1 MKFSDLNLKSIS
13 KIFLISS
20 VPLVSWSSIK
30 PNNFKPKFKT
40 FFFLCLGLFIFGLG
54 ESVLVVSEYGVTPWT
69 VLAEGVAKKINIG
82 IGLSTFI
89 ISCIVLIFWLP
100 LKLKPGFGTLMN
112 ILIIAMTMGGTI
124 PFLYFL
130 NDFFNGL
137 FLSFLGTMLVG
148 FGSGIY
154 LIANLGPGT
163 RDGLMTG
170 ISKKYNKPIS
180 LIRFTIEFCVVFFG
194 WILGGTLGIG
204 TIIFAIFI
212 GPFVSLSLK
221 IVFFLNRK
229 TKLLI

>member
-1 MKFSDLNLKSIS
+1 MKFSNLSLKSIS

-54 ESVLVVSEYGVTPWT
+54 ESVLVVSDYGVTPWT

-194 WILGGTLGIG
+194 WILGGTSGIG

-221 IVFFLNRK
+221 IVFFLK
-229 TKLLI
+229 

>member
-1 MKFSDLNLKSIS
+1 MKLSTLRLKSIAN
-13 KIFLISS
+13 IFLISS
-20 VPLVSWSSIK
+20 VPLVSWSSIE
-30 PNNFKPKFKT
+30 PNNFKPNVKT

-69 VLAEGVAKKINIG
+69 VLAEGVAKKIDIG

-194 WILGGTLGIG
+194 WILGGTLGLG

-229 TKLLI
+229 TQNF

>member
-1 MKFSDLNLKSIS
+1 MKFSTLSLKSIS

-20 VPLVSWSSIK
+20 VPIVSWSSVK
-30 PNNFKPKFKT
+30 PNNFKPNFKT

-69 VLAEGVAKKINIG
+69 VLAEGVAKKIGIG

-112 ILIIAMTMGGTI
+112 ILIIAMTMGGAI

-137 FLSFLGTMLVG
+137 FLSFFGTILIG

-194 WILGGTLGIG
+194 WVLGGTLGVG

-221 IVFFLNRK
+221 VVFFLNRK
-229 TKLLI
+229 SQNF

>member
-1 MKFSDLNLKSIS
+1 MKLSTLSLKSIAN
-13 KIFLISS
+13 IFLISS
-20 VPLVSWSSIK
+20 VPLVSWSSIE
-30 PNNFKPKFKT
+30 PNNFKPNVKT

-69 VLAEGVAKKINIG
+69 VLAEGVAKKIDIG

-194 WILGGTLGIG
+194 WILGGTLGLG

-229 TKLLI
+229 TQNF

>member
-1 MKFSDLNLKSIS
+1 M
-13 KIFLISS
+13 
-20 VPLVSWSSIK
+20 PLVSWSSIK
-30 PNNFKPKFKT
+30 PNNFKPTFKT

-54 ESVLVVSEYGVTPWT
+54 ESVLVVSDYGVTPWT
-69 VLAEGVAKKINIG
+69 VLAEGVAKKIDIG

-229 TKLLI
+229 TQNF

>member
-1 MKFSDLNLKSIS
+1 MKIFKYDLKLFS

-20 VPLVSWSSIK
+20 VPITSWSAPK
-30 PNNFKPKFKT
+30 PNIFFPKVET
-40 FFFLCLGLFIFGLG
+40 FIFLCLGLFLFGIG
-54 ESVLVVSEYGVTPWT
+54 ESILVISQNGVTPWT
-69 VLAEGVAKKINIG
+69 VLAEGIANKVNIG

-89 ISCIVLIFWLP
+89 ISCTVLIFWLP
-100 LKLKPGFGTLMN
+100 LKLKPGLGTIMN
-112 ILIIAMTMGGTI
+112 IIIIALTMGVTI

-130 NDFFNGL
+130 NEIFNPI
-137 FLSFLGTMLVG
+137 FLSFFGTFLVG

-170 ISKKYNKPIS
+170 ISKTYNKPIS
-180 LIRFTIEFCVVFFG
+180 LIRFSIEFTVVFFG

-204 TIIFAIFI
+204 TIIFAVFI

-221 IVFFLNRK
+221 SVAFFK
-229 TKLLI
+229 K

>member
-1 MKFSDLNLKSIS
+1 MKIFNYDFKSLS

-20 VPLVSWSSIK
+20 VPITSWSAPR
-30 PNNFKPKFKT
+30 PNIFLPKFET

-54 ESVLVVSEYGVTPWT
+54 ESILVISQNGVTPWT
-69 VLAEGVAKKINIG
+69 VLAEGVAKKIDIG
-82 IGLSTFI
+82 IGLSTFL
-89 ISCIVLIFWLP
+89 ISCIVLVFWLP
-100 LKLKPGFGTLMN
+100 LKLKPGLGTIMN
-112 ILIIAMTMGGTI
+112 IFIIALTMGGTI

-130 NDFFNGL
+130 NEFFNPI
-137 FLSFLGTMLVG
+137 FLSFFGTFLVG

-154 LIANLGPGT
+154 LIANLGPGA

-170 ISKKYNKPIS
+170 ISKNYNKPIS
-180 LIRFTIEFCVVFFG
+180 LIRFSIEFLVVFLG

-221 IVFFLNRK
+221 FVAFLK
-229 TKLLI
+229 K

>member
-1 MKFSDLNLKSIS
+1 MKIFNYDLKSLS

-20 VPLVSWSSIK
+20 VPITSWSAPR
-30 PNNFKPKFKT
+30 PNIFLPKFET
-40 FFFLCLGLFIFGLG
+40 FFFLCLGLFLFGLG
-54 ESVLVVSEYGVTPWT
+54 ESILVISQNGVTPWT
-69 VLAEGVAKKINIG
+69 VLAEGVAKKVDIG
-82 IGLSTFI
+82 IGLSTFL
-89 ISCIVLIFWLP
+89 ISCIVLVFWLP
-100 LKLKPGFGTLMN
+100 LKLKPGLGTIMN
-112 ILIIAMTMGGTI
+112 IFIIALTMGGTI

-130 NDFFNGL
+130 NEFFNPI
-137 FLSFLGTMLVG
+137 FLSFFGTFLVG

-170 ISKKYNKPIS
+170 ISKNYNKPIS
-180 LIRFTIEFCVVFFG
+180 LIRFSIEFLVVFLG

-221 IVFFLNRK
+221 FVAFLK
-229 TKLLI
+229 K

>member
-1 MKFSDLNLKSIS
+1 MKIFNNDLKLFS

-20 VPLVSWSSIK
+20 VPVTSWSAQR
-30 PNNFKPKFKT
+30 PNTFFPKLET

-54 ESVLVVSEYGVTPWT
+54 ESVLVISQNGVTPWT
-69 VLAEGVAKKINIG
+69 VLAEGVAKIINIG

-89 ISCIVLIFWLP
+89 ISCFVLCFWVP
-100 LKLKPGFGTLMN
+100 FKRKPGGGSIMDIF
-112 ILIIAMTMGGTI
+112 IIALTMGGTI

-130 NDFFNGL
+130 NEFFHPV
-137 FLSFLGTMLVG
+137 FLSFFGTLLVG

-170 ISKKYNKPIS
+170 ISKNYNKPIS
-180 LIRFTIEFCVVFFG
+180 LIRFSIEFSVVFLG
-194 WILGGTLGIG
+194 WLLGGTLGIG
-204 TIIFAIFI
+204 TIIFAVFI

-221 IVFFLNRK
+221 LVAFLK
-229 TKLLI
+229 K

>member
-1 MKFSDLNLKSIS
+1 MKLSTLRLKSIAN
-13 KIFLISS
+13 IFLISS
-20 VPLVSWSSIK
+20 VPLVSWSSLE
-30 PNNFKPKFKT
+30 PNNFKPNVKT

-69 VLAEGVAKKINIG
+69 VLAEGVAKKIDIG

-194 WILGGTLGIG
+194 WILGGTLGLG

-229 TKLLI
+229 T

>member
-1 MKFSDLNLKSIS
+1 MKIFNYDLKSLS

-20 VPLVSWSSIK
+20 VPITSWSAPR
-30 PNNFKPKFKT
+30 PNIFLPKFET

-54 ESVLVVSEYGVTPWT
+54 ESILVISQNGVTPWT
-69 VLAEGVAKKINIG
+69 VLAEGVAKKVDIG
-82 IGLSTFI
+82 IGLSTFL
-89 ISCIVLIFWLP
+89 ISCIVLVFWLP
-100 LKLKPGFGTLMN
+100 LKLKPGLGTIMN
-112 ILIIAMTMGGTI
+112 IFIIALTMGGTI

-130 NDFFNGL
+130 NEFFNPI
-137 FLSFLGTMLVG
+137 FLSFFGTFLVG

-170 ISKKYNKPIS
+170 ISKNYNKPIS
-180 LIRFTIEFCVVFFG
+180 LIRFSIEFLVVFLG

-212 GPFVSLSLK
+212 GPFVALSLK
-221 IVFFLNRK
+221 FVAFLK
-229 TKLLI
+229 K

>member
-1 MKFSDLNLKSIS
+1 MKLSTLSLKSIS
-13 KIFLISS
+13 KIFLVSS

-30 PNNFKPKFKT
+30 PNDFKPKLKT

-54 ESVLVVSEYGVTPWT
+54 ESVLVISEYGVTPWT
-69 VLAEGVAKKINIG
+69 VLAEGVAKKIDIG
-82 IGLSTFI
+82 IGFSTFI

-154 LIANLGPGT
+154 LIANLGP
-163 RDGLMTG
+163 
-170 ISKKYNKPIS
+170 
-180 LIRFTIEFCVVFFG
+180 
-194 WILGGTLGIG
+194 
-204 TIIFAIFI
+204 
-212 GPFVSLSLK
+212 
-221 IVFFLNRK
+221 
-229 TKLLI
+229 

>member
-1 MKFSDLNLKSIS
+1 MKIFNYDFKSLS

-20 VPLVSWSSIK
+20 VPITSWSAPR
-30 PNNFKPKFKT
+30 PNIFLPKFKT
-40 FFFLCLGLFIFGLG
+40 FFFLCLGLILFGLG
-54 ESVLVVSEYGVTPWT
+54 ESILVISQNGVTPWT

-100 LKLKPGFGTLMN
+100 LKLKPGLGTIMN
-112 ILIIAMTMGGTI
+112 IIIIAVTMGGTI

-130 NDFFNGL
+130 NHFFNPN
-137 FLSFLGTMLVG
+137 FLSFFGTLLVG

-170 ISKKYNKPIS
+170 ISKNYNKPIS
-180 LIRFTIEFCVVFFG
+180 LIRFSIEFLVVFLG
-194 WILGGTLGIG
+194 WLLGGTLGIG
-204 TIIFAIFI
+204 TIIFAVFI

-221 IVFFLNRK
+221 LVAFLK
-229 TKLLI
+229 K

>member
-1 MKFSDLNLKSIS
+1 MKFSNLSLKSIS

-194 WILGGTLGIG
+194 WILGGTSGIG

-229 TKLLI
+229 TQNF